1 MLDDES
7 IWKYKRNMYDTPRRQ
22 TEYAAAAMVQLAA
35 SINGRLAL
43 VSCGAC
49 ETLVEFML
57 QNKVFSVHGCLYP
70 ESGPVCMKEWHTDDC
85 SCDKHSCYFH
95 HWYACAALALEG
107 CASGA
112 LRLNRAGWNRK
123 WYAVV
128 NRDKTV
134 EDEALMVLPTPI
146 ILHFIGHRSIRH
158 TRMLGRVPYQPR
170 CICWQQIRRER
181 WEGSLC
187 PLEEPAFL
195 EFLDTTPGDDQAADE
210 DDEMASQW
218 PICLRLE

>member
-1 MLDDES
+1 
-7 IWKYKRNMYDTPRRQ
+7 
-22 TEYAAAAMVQLAA
+22 
-35 SINGRLAL
+35 

-57 QNKVFSVHGCLYP
+57 QNKVFSVHGCLFP
-70 ESGPVCMKEWHTDDC
+70 DCGPVCIREKHTDDC
-85 SCDKHSCYFH
+85 SCDDDSRYFH

-112 LRLNRAGWNRK
+112 LRLNRAGWNRN
-123 WYAVV
+123 WRVSRAAR

-134 EDEALMVLPTPI
+134 EDEAFMVPPTPI
-146 ILHFIGHRSIRH
+146 VLHFIGHRSIRH
-158 TRMLGRVPYQPR
+158 TRMLGGVPR
-170 CICWQQIRRER
+170 CICWRQICREQ

-187 PLEEPAFL
+187 PLEEPALL

-210 DDEMASQW
+210 DDEMASHMPAPRMNAALQHKAA
-218 PICLRLE
+218 ITKLLDQLHSVET